1 MTDKL
6 TPVWFTPFPADPA
19 NYGQMDFIEP
29 GGKGNDGMARA
40 LTDRGVRFPLEHMP
54 LCFRDMSGRYGA
66 DFKRFMPDFFMS
78 RSVVLTVSQK
88 MHDVLVQFDMGDN
101 QLTELPFVA
110 HDRVTPRPERF
121 WLLAVA
127 EKKSGLDVEASAVG
141 PRETFEDGKI
151 KRLPNTLTLHS
162 TVKRYMYNSI
172 MEEQG
177 GGKIALS
184 SSVLDG
190 ADLWRD
196 PLLGPDLLFVSD
208 HLRQAIKAAKI
219 KAKHMPFFP
228 VTLVPWS
235 VA

>member
-1 MTDKL
+1 
-6 TPVWFTPFPADPA
+6 
-19 NYGQMDFIEP
+19 
-29 GGKGNDGMARA
+29 
-40 LTDRGVRFPLEHMP
+40 
-54 LCFRDMSGRYGA
+54 
-66 DFKRFMPDFFMS
+66 
-78 RSVVLTVSQK
+78 
-88 MHDVLVQFDMGDN
+88 
-101 QLTELPFVA
+101 
-110 HDRVTPRPERF
+110 
-121 WLLAVA
+121 
-127 EKKSGLDVEASAVG
+127 
-141 PRETFEDGKI
+141 
-151 KRLPNTLTLHS
+151 
-162 TVKRYMYNSI
+162 MYNSI

-177 GGKIALS
+177 RGKIALS